1 MSKIKG
7 LFQKAWTVVTNP
19 GQDERVQVVLQA
31 IQTGFREQKQAFNL
45 EKILQPIECTFKD
58 VEVAA
63 RQYYESF
70 VGRYWTNGIPDEK
83 QIKLIAWVAE
93 KLELKAAEVSSINL
107 RVAET
112 AFGARLANALEDGV
126 ISDENWRNS
135 IASHDLQKFH
145 CRFSLGRGGVISRSD
160 CFVLYSL
167 KQRKQAIC
175 RNRFGTT
182 YCNLHRSLVSV
193 ALN

>member
-83 QIKLIAWVAE
+83 QLKLM
-93 KLELKAAEVSSINL
+93 
-107 RVAET
+107 
-112 AFGARLANALEDGV
+112 
-126 ISDENWRNS
+126 
-135 IASHDLQKFH
+135 
-145 CRFSLGRGGVISRSD
+145 LGWPRSW
-160 CFVLYSL
+160 S
-167 KQRKQAIC
+167 
-175 RNRFGTT
+175 
-182 YCNLHRSLVSV
+182 
-193 ALN
+193 